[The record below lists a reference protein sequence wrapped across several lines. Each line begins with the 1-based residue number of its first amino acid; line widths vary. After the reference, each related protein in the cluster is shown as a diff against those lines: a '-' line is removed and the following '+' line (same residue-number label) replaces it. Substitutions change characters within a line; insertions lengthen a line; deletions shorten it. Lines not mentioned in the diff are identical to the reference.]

1 MAKKSK
7 TEVVV
12 ATKKSKQNVVIT
24 KKSTKKSK
32 QNVVIT
38 KKPHRF
44 RPGTVA
50 MREIRRY
57 QKTTELL
64 IPRLPFSKMVRKIAL
79 DLNMSQNNNDKVQF
93 QASALVGLQ
102 EAAENYLVKL
112 LEDSNLNAIHANRVT
127 LQPKDLQLAQRVR
140 GEHN

>member
-7 TEVVV
+7 TAPVVV
-12 ATKKSKQNVVIT
+12 TTTKKSKSTT
-24 KKSTKKSK
+24 KPKSTAS
-32 QNVVIT
+32 VVA

-79 DLNMSQNNNDKVQF
+79 DLNTSQGNVDKVQF
-93 QASALVGLQ
+93 QANALVGLQ

-140 GEHN
+140 GEQN